1 MKKYPNSGTVNSKNY
16 ATNKLANKYQ
26 SYLRGMSR
34 KNRKQR
40 KTIKQGLP
48 PGTLVYTGDRKSVP
62 AKLLAVHYNES
73 GCSESEQFSLPGPDK
88 LLWLDVRNLTD
99 TALIARVGEEFHIH
113 PLALED
119 VLNTQQ
125 RAKLEE
131 FDNGLFFI
139 LSHLKIDSA
148 CLELESEQISIF
160 AGQNFTVSFQEDP
173 DDTFEAVRKRICD
186 GLGRIRKKGPDYL
199 MYAMIDTIVDG
210 YYTVL
215 DSIETEVLEIE
226 EQIYKEGVPQHVKEK
241 IFRLKRLLNEF
252 KHRVLP
258 LREAVARFYR
268 AESAII
274 DPGNRLYFRD
284 LMDHVAQI
292 QDSLDSER
300 EMLSN
305 MEAFYQ
311 AEAANRLNHV
321 MRLLTVIS
329 TIFIPLTFI
338 AGIYGMNFDNMP
350 EIHAHYG
357 YFILLGIMLLMTL
370 AMLAWFRS
378 KKWL

>member
-1 MKKYPNSGTVNSKNY
+1 
-16 ATNKLANKYQ
+16 
-26 SYLRGMSR
+26 MSR
-34 KNRKQR
+34 KNRNPHKIR
-40 KTIKQGLP
+40 KQGLP
-48 PGTLVYTGDRKSVP
+48 PGSLVYTGHRNSGP
-62 AKLLAVHYNES
+62 AKLQAVRY
-73 GCSESEQFSLPGPDK
+73 SESDYAESDQYRLPGENEM
-88 LLWLDVRNLTD
+88 LWLDVRNLSD
-99 TALIARVGEEFHIH
+99 TALIAKIGDDFHIH

-125 RAKLEE
+125 RPKLEE

-139 LSHLKIDSA
+139 LSHLKLSSD
-148 CLELESEQISIF
+148 CREFDTEQISIF
-160 AGQNFTVSFQEDP
+160 AGHNFVVSFQEDP
-173 DDTFEAVRKRICD
+173 DDTLEAVRKRINE

-199 MYAMIDTIVDG
+199 MYAMMDTLVDG
-210 YYTVL
+210 YYTAL
-215 DSIETEVLEIE
+215 DNIEAEVLNIE
-226 EQIYKEGVPQHVKEK
+226 EQIYREEMPQRIKEK
-241 IFRLKRLLNEF
+241 IFHLKRLVNEF

-258 LREAVARFYR
+258 LREAVSRFYR
-268 AESAII
+268 TESPII
-274 DPGNRLYFRD
+274 DPANRLYFRD
-284 LMDHVAQI
+284 LADHVTQI
-292 QDSLDSER
+292 LDSLDSER

-350 EIHAHYG
+350 ELRTQYG
-357 YFILLGIMLLMTL
+357 YFILLGVML
-370 AMLAWFRS
+370 AMMLGMFAWFKS